1 MINLLQDKMEMDVDA
16 YLRRLYESQIADIE
30 IVDKEDLD
38 LVSFVFPTWQ
48 SLLLFHVSNL
58 VNALFWMWK
67 LEGQINTIFLK
78 SFYYG
83 GQMMLD
89 FQIKISI
96 QDLNI
101 MSLHERIDICE
112 RIPIMNKYT
121 NWNSISLH
129 W

>member
-1 MINLLQDKMEMDVDA
+1 
-16 YLRRLYESQIADIE
+16 
-30 IVDKEDLD
+30 
-38 LVSFVFPTWQ
+38 
-48 SLLLFHVSNL
+48 
-58 VNALFWMWK
+58 MWK

-78 SFYYG
+78 SFYYD

-121 NWNSISLH
+121 N
-129 W
+129 